1 MRKMKILTISTSGL
15 EKKEGISTVILD
27 NFSRFDKKVF
37 DLHIIAAGEY
47 SEALV
52 QEFERAGIIVKC
64 LPSRKASVSLYV
76 KAFIALFRKEK
87 YDALYIH
94 GSSAIMSIELM
105 IAKLCGCKIRV
116 VHSHNT
122 TCDHKKA
129 DKLLRPLFYRL
140 YTDAIACGEDAGKW
154 LYGGRSFLLLKN
166 GRDVNK
172 YQYNEVLRLSTRISI
187 GVREDELLV
196 GHVGNFNK
204 QKNQKFALAIFKE
217 LLKKNNN
224 AKLYLMGSGT
234 LLEET
239 KKLAVEM
246 GLQDKVIFTGS
257 IGNVHEM
264 LQAMDVMILPSLHEG
279 LPLVAIE
286 WQIAALPSVIS
297 DVVTSECAYSGLV
310 SFLPLGDAGTWADK
324 IIEIVAVDR
333 KQLAEKQIE
342 LTKEAGF
349 DINQNALDLQ
359 LFFTSKYN
367 KCFDNN
373 KETVE

>member
-1 MRKMKILTISTSGL
+1 MKKIKILTISTSGL
-15 EKKEGISTVILD
+15 EKKEGILTVILD
-27 NFSRFDKKVF
+27 NYSRFDKRIF
-37 DLHIIAAGEY
+37 DLHIVAAGEY
-47 SEALV
+47 GEALV
-52 QEFERAGIIVKC
+52 QEFEDAGISVKY

-105 IAKLCGCKIRV
+105 IAKLCGCKVRV

-129 DKLLRPLFYRL
+129 DKLLRPVFYWL
-140 YTDAIACGEDAGKW
+140 YTDAIACGEKAGKW
-154 LYGGRSFLLLKN
+154 LYSGRPFMLHKN

-172 YQYNEVLRLSTRISI
+172 YRYNEETRFSTRANLESW
-187 GVREDELLV
+187 EHELLV

-224 AKLYLMGSGT
+224 AKLYLMGEGA

-239 KKLAVEM
+239 KELAAEM

-257 IGNVHEM
+257 ISNVHEM

-286 WQIAALPSVIS
+286 WQIAALPCVIA
-297 DVVTSECAYSGLV
+297 DVVTSECAYSDLV
-310 SFLPLGDAGTWADK
+310 AFMPLGDARAWADK
-324 IIEIVAVDR
+324 IIEVSAVDR
-333 KQLAEKQIE
+333 KRLAEKQIE

-349 DINQNALDLQ
+349 DINQNAVELQ
-359 LFFTSKYN
+359 KFFIDRCKR
-367 KCFDNN
+367 
-373 KETVE
+373 